1 MRSVVHREP
10 CIFGPI
16 CRGTCLVVTTRLS
29 ETWLT
34 NFSALLKPGPASLLQ
49 ARFGTEERRGER
61 SSEDKPRYQDTW
73 GGNGRYDPRARPE
86 LSMNRFRQLGPIDY
100 GSGLD
105 VHSSLLDIVL
115 HE

>member
-1 MRSVVHREP
+1 MLSVVHREP

-61 SSEDKPRYQDTW
+61 SSEDKPRYI
-73 GGNGRYDPRARPE
+73 GGNGRSYPRARAE
-86 LSMNRFRQLGPIDY
+86 LSMNRFRQLAPIDF
-100 GSGLD
+100 GSGLE